1 MTDLVNDSSSAQSP
15 KRKFSFRFPHLSH
28 HSSSGDKDSPGTASN
43 SQHHK
48 GIGMKTRNFSEES
61 KNVPDLQVRW
71 SFLFVT
77 IAQMRTQRIVLNIF
91 LLDLLKLE
99 DIHNFDNI
107 YGTFLFIFVCFT
119 C

>member
-28 HSSSGDKDSPGTASN
+28 HSSSGDKDASGTASN

-71 SFLFVT
+71 SFY
-77 IAQMRTQRIVLNIF
+77 
-91 LLDLLKLE
+91 LKKKKKQLHKCA
-99 DIHNFDNI
+99 HNVSF
-107 YGTFLFIFVCFT
+107 
-119 C
+119 